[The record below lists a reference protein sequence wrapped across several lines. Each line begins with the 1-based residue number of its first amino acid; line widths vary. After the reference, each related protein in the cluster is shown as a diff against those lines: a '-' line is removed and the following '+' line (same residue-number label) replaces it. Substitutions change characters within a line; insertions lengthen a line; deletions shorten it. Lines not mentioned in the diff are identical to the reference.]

1 MVRGHDHC
9 RDERRKNRPAPS
21 STGMDLD
28 YGLVLFILKGRLF
41 LSIHSFWSLLCPVEC
56 IHLAIQICLV
66 SEYKYPSMML
76 IFRLIH
82 PRVIQLIYSS
92 IQFITQKPIYLLTNQ
107 SINQTQGKQS
117 CPSIQATTSVAT
129 Q

>member
-1 MVRGHDHC
+1 MIIVVMKE
-9 RDERRKNRPAPS
+9 ERTDRLLPLQGWTMTMGLS
-21 STGMDLD
+21 SL
-28 YGLVLFILKGRLF
+28 YSKV
-41 LSIHSFWSLLCPVEC
+41 IHSFWSFLCPVEC

-66 SEYKYPSMML
+66 PEYKYPSMML